1 MLIPLNPINSLL
13 LCLSLRSFL
22 PNMVSVRLVTLL
34 SAFAAAV
41 SAAPAA
47 PIVDE
52 PALNITEYETLDRN
66 LRNGEMVVFGTGNKG

>member
-1 MLIPLNPINSLL
+1 
-13 LCLSLRSFL
+13 
-22 PNMVSVRLVTLL
+22 MVSVRLVTLL

-52 PALNITEYETLDRN
+52 PALNITDYETLDRN
-66 LRNGEMVVFGTGNKG
+66 LRNGEMVVFGAGNKG